1 MISTIWN
8 GGYDDYNEMNVPRQV
23 TWHAQI
29 NLALTPAFT
38 ASSDL
43 PRADWERAATDALR
57 TLSQKWAKS

>member
-1 MISTIWN
+1 
-8 GGYDDYNEMNVPRQV
+8 MNVPRQV

-57 TLSQKWAKS
+57 TLSQK